1 MPERH
6 RAAVSA
12 LPQNSARFAI
22 ALRKTIR
29 AGYSARDLRGDV
41 LAGLVVGVVAL
52 PLSMALAIAS
62 GVPPQYGLYTAVIG
76 GGLIALLGGSSVQ
89 VSGPTAAFVVIL
101 APIASKFGLGGLLVA
116 TLMAGALLLIAGLAR
131 WGRLIEFIPYPVTTG
146 FTSGIAVVIATLQLK
161 DFLGLTIEKMPEH
174 FLERV
179 RSIIM
184 SLPTTRWSDLTI
196 GALTLAILIGWPRAT
211 KSIPAPLIALPAGAI
226 AAWLGARY
234 LSGFDVATINSRFT
248 YVLDGV
254 SRHGIPQVPPMPLR
268 PWTCAGPAGQ
278 PLVLSLDLFRSLA
291 GPAFAIATLGA
302 IESLLSAVV
311 ADGMTGGKHDPD
323 AELIAQGV
331 GNITAPFFGG
341 IAATGAIARTAT
353 NIRYGARSPVA
364 AFIHAV
370 FILLAILV
378 IAPWLGYLPMASM
391 AALLMIVAW
400 NMSEAKHVAHVVRVG
415 PGSDVFVLLTCFGLT
430 VVFDMVISV
439 SAGVVLAAVLFMRRM
454 AEVSSVRLI
463 SASPEHPEVFLPPG
477 VIIYEIAGPLFFGA
491 AQKAMSELRIIERQV
506 KTVILDLSAVPI
518 MDATGLVNLESA
530 MSRLRKAG
538 TSIIMAGV
546 QNQPLHVMAKAGW
559 KDRHGWMTIRRSL
572 DDGIALA
579 WARHA
584 TGE

>member
-12 LPQNSARFAI
+12 LPQYQTRFAI
-22 ALRKTIR
+22 ALRKALK
-29 AGYSARDLRGDV
+29 AGYSASDLRGDV

-62 GVPPQYGLYTAVIG
+62 GVPPQHGLYTAIVG
-76 GGLIALLGGSSVQ
+76 GVLIALLGGSSVQ

-101 APIASKFGLGGLLVA
+101 APIATKFGLGGLLVA
-116 TLMAGALLLIAGLAR
+116 TLMAGVLLMVAGMAR
-131 WGRLIEFIPYPVTTG
+131 WGRLVEFIPYPVTTG
-146 FTSGIAVVIATLQLK
+146 FTSGIAVVIATLQIK
-161 DFLGLTIEKMPEH
+161 DFLGLTIDKMPEH

-179 RSIIM
+179 YAIFTA
-184 SLPTTRWSDLTI
+184 LPTMRWGDLGV
-196 GALTLAILIGWPRAT
+196 GALTLLLLITLPRLT
-211 KSIPAPLIALPAGAI
+211 KAVPAPLVALPVGAFAGYF
-226 AAWLGARY
+226 LGRFAPGY
-234 LSGFDVATINSRFT
+234 DVATVSSRFT
-248 YVLDGV
+248 YLLHGV
-254 SRHGIPQVPPMPLR
+254 MHHGIPQLPPMPLL
-268 PWTCAGPAGQ
+268 PWLSAGPDGR
-278 PLVLSLDLFRSLA
+278 PLVLSLDMFRALA

-331 GNITAPFFGG
+331 GNIVAPFFGG

-353 NIRYGARSPVA
+353 NIRYGARSPLA
-364 AFIHAV
+364 AVVHAL
-370 FILLAILV
+370 FILAAILL
-378 IAPWLGYLPMASM
+378 IAPLLGFLPMASM
-391 AALLMIVAW
+391 AALLLVVAW
-400 NMSEAKHVAHVVRVG
+400 NMSEAKHVAHVIRVA

-439 SAGVVLAAVLFMRRM
+439 SVGIVLAAVLFMRRM

-463 SASPEHPEVFLPPG
+463 SASPEHPHVFLPPG

-491 AQKAMSELRIIERQV
+491 AQKAMSELRIVESQV
-506 KTVILDLSAVPI
+506 RTVILDLSAVPM

-530 MSRLRKAG
+530 MERLRKAG

-559 KDRHGWMTIRRSL
+559 KDRRGWMTIRRSL